1 MTSRHLPASARALVV
16 VGACVLAV
24 AAGSSSPAAAITR
37 SPGVSSSSTAGASEG
52 AQELTVQTA
61 TASPS
66 TVKGPTTPTVDEPGD
81 NEPALV
87 LGGFGLGAL
96 ALVGTFV
103 VARRRVVDDPGLATT
118 HTE

>member
-1 MTSRHLPASARALVV
+1 M
-16 VGACVLAV
+16 
-24 AAGSSSPAAAITR
+24 
-37 SPGVSSSSTAGASEG
+37 
-52 AQELTVQTA
+52 QTA

-66 TVKGPTTPTVDEPGD
+66 TVKGPTTPTVDEPVD